1 MSSSRPPALTLAH
14 LGKSFGERVVLD
26 GIDLNIAAGTVFS
39 LLGPNGAGK
48 TTMVR
53 ILATLSTPDQGRA
66 MVFGHD
72 VVDEPAIV
80 RRLIGVTGQYSAVDE
95 VLTGVENL
103 HLTGKLLHL
112 GRAETRRRTA
122 ELLERFDLTEAASR
136 RAGTYSGGMR
146 RRLDLAMS
154 LMSRPRILFLDEPT
168 TGLDPRSRRDL
179 WQVIQELAADGTT
192 VFLTTQYLEEANQLA
207 DRVAVLD
214 GGKLVADGTPEELKQ
229 LAPGGHI
236 RLRFADSALL
246 SAAARAIDARVVP
259 MRRSRPRRYR
269 PAHLAGAL
277 RRQCRRCEAAVEPLR
292 RARYR
297 RRPAD
302 RAPAGSRRRV
312 LRPDRPP
319 HLRRHRRLT
328 PHPETR

>member
-66 MVFGHD
+66 LVFGHD

-136 RAGTYSGGMR
+136 RAGTYSGCMR

-259 MRRSRPRRYR
+259 
-269 PAHLAGAL
+269 AG
-277 RRQCRRCEAAVEPLR
+277 
-292 RARYR
+292 
-297 RRPAD
+297 D
-302 RAPAGSRRRV
+302 RV
-312 LRPDRPP
+312 LADTEQLTLQVPSDGNAGDVKRLLNRFDELDIAVDQLTVHLPD
-319 HLRRHRRLT
+319 LDDVFFALT
-328 PHPETR
+328 GHPTSADTAA